1 MLYEVPT
8 VAQTRSRQK
17 TISRFP
23 TKFFHI
29 GLSYPEIS
37 IYCYLL
43 SIEDRETYQCHPSYK
58 TIGKALGMSE
68 NTVSKYVR
76 SLEEKGLIRTEPTM
90 VQSKD
95 GRPLNGNLLYTIRP
109 IQAAIELFYERQF
122 RQLEEDT
129 ARQRAA
135 ERLAE
140 LAHESPQNALCAPFG
155 EEASPSADPGLE
167 PNLARFRRCFR
178 GRKKK
183 QDKRRGRK
191 RPRQKHLCP
200 QCGQLREFLR
210 GLEMGSKS
218 GQ

>member
-1 MLYEVPT
+1 MKFQQWPKRDPDKNYFKVPNEV
-8 VAQTRSRQK
+8 
-17 TISRFP
+17 
-23 TKFFHI
+23 FHI

-43 SIEDRETYQCHPSYK
+43 SIEDRETYQCYPSYK

-90 VQSKD
+90 VRSKD

-122 RQLEEDT
+122 RQLEEDA

-140 LAHESPQNALCAPFG
+140 LARESPQNALCASF
-155 EEASPSADPGLE
+155 EAEANPSAAPGLE
-167 PNLARFRRCFR
+167 ARF
-178 GRKKK
+178 G
-183 QDKRRGRK
+183 
-191 RPRQKHLCP
+191 PLSEE
-200 QCGQLREFLR
+200 L
-210 GLEMGSKS
+210 S
-218 GQ
+218 GTKEKAG